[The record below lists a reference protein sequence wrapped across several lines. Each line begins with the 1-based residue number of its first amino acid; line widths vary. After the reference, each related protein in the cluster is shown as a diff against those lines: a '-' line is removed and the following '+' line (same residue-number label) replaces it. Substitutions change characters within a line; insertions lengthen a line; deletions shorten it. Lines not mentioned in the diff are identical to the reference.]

1 MSIPAIEIGI
11 SDKDR
16 EVISNGL
23 SRMLADSFC
32 LYLKTHNYHWNVKGP
47 MFQTL
52 HVMFMDQYT
61 ELWNALDEIAERIR
75 SLGFP
80 APGTMSEFAKLSAIK
95 EVEGVPSAEDMI
107 RDVIIASQT
116 VTRTARE
123 VLDLAD
129 QANDQPTIDLM
140 TQRLQIHEK
149 NAWMLRSLLENGSD
163 DAAMVSGK
171 RKKNN
176 GRNRKALPRCKAFL
190 SGHSS
195 IVSCSSSG
203 RKMD

>member
-16 EVISNGL
+16 ETISNGL
-23 SRMLADSFC
+23 ARMLADSFC

-80 APGTMSEFAKLSAIK
+80 APGTMSEFAKLSGIK

-107 RDVIIASQT
+107 RDVIVASQA

-123 VLDLAD
+123 VLDIAD
-129 QANDQPTIDLM
+129 KANDQPTIDLM

-149 NAWMLRSLLENGSD
+149 NAWMLRSLLE
-163 DAAMVSGK
+163 SGAGDVFTTSAK
-171 RKKNN
+171 RKKN
-176 GRNRKALPRCKAFL
+176 K
-190 SGHSS
+190 
-195 IVSCSSSG
+195 
-203 RKMD
+203 

>member
-1 MSIPAIEIGI
+1 
-11 SDKDR
+11 
-16 EVISNGL
+16 
-23 SRMLADSFC
+23 
-32 LYLKTHNYHWNVKGP
+32 
-47 MFQTL
+47 
-52 HVMFMDQYT
+52 MFMDQYT

-129 QANDQPTIDLM
+129 KANDQPTIDLM

-171 RKKNN
+171 RKK
-176 GRNRKALPRCKAFL
+176 K
-190 SGHSS
+190 
-195 IVSCSSSG
+195 
-203 RKMD
+203 

>member
-16 EVISNGL
+16 ETISNGL
-23 SRMLADSFC
+23 ARMLADSFC

-80 APGTMSEFAKLSAIK
+80 APGTMSEFAKLSGIS

-107 RDVIIASQT
+107 RDVIVATQA

-149 NAWMLRSLLENGSD
+149 NAWMLRSLLEGGAGDVVTTS
-163 DAAMVSGK
+163 AK
-171 RKKNN
+171 RKKN
-176 GRNRKALPRCKAFL
+176 K
-190 SGHSS
+190 
-195 IVSCSSSG
+195 
-203 RKMD
+203 